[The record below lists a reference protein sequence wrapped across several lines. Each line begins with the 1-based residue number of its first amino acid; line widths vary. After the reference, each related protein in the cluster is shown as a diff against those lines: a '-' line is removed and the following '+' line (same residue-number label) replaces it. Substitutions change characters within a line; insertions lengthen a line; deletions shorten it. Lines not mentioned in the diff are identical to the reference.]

1 MSKQV
6 AIDFQLAQQ
15 STHVMLATKSKTNE
29 NTVFKMASQAMQ
41 IHYLKVHLS
50 AVQVPFLNKMNVLK
64 VWGSNKH
71 EHQKLI
77 AGKTSHREIFLFQTA
92 V

>member
-29 NTVFKMASQAMQ
+29 NSIQNGISSNADS
-41 IHYLKVHLS
+41 LS
-50 AVQVPFLNKMNVLK
+50 KSPSICSS
-64 VWGSNKH
+64 G
-71 EHQKLI
+71 
-77 AGKTSHREIFLFQTA
+77 TLF
-92 V
+92 

>member
-29 NTVFKMASQAMQ
+29 NS
-41 IHYLKVHLS
+41 
-50 AVQVPFLNKMNVLK
+50 VQNGISNNANSLTKSSSICSSGTPFLNKMNVLK
-64 VWGSNKH
+64 V
-71 EHQKLI
+71 
-77 AGKTSHREIFLFQTA
+77 
-92 V
+92 